1 MNNNL
6 EIYVEGV
13 RLDLF
18 KDESVTIK
26 TSVKN
31 FKNIEKVFTS
41 FSRKINVPASKVNN
55 KVFKHYSNTDI
66 SSGGFDAR
74 SQKSAEL
81 KLNGNTLEKGKVV
94 LESVKE
100 RMGQVD
106 SYSIRFYG
114 AMTEFSKRLGSDFIH
129 NVDTSADDIDSPD
142 YKNIMQSALFGEQAV
157 TFPLSSNKNR
167 FIYHSTDPDY
177 AATSEL
183 QNTKNIAWSTNTLN
197 DQYGVTSDELT
208 GAYRVGHLL
217 SHIADHYNL
226 NLTGV
231 INAGYIR
238 NYRIL
243 LNAAGRK
250 DEDSELKEYTPNQ
263 YPLSEGSINVLS
275 PFWVDFSGDP
285 TTTFR
290 EMAIVDHSEYGETIL
305 RLTSNFRRIHSTS
318 IGLIRDIP
326 TGSGGYEEDI
336 GGIDYRPK
344 LKVRV
349 QTSLSNFELV
359 IKKDGEE
366 IGTITESTTS
376 DSFSYSAVIDN
387 GGAFSEGFQTAS
399 SQGDISFLLR
409 AEGNGSVDIDYR
421 IVTSASGFSGSN
433 QYRENLGVQS
443 SAYETLTIATSSTG
457 ESGYIV
463 SSLLPK
469 MKVTDFFS
477 TLIKQFNLVPEV
489 TINNN
494 GTHEVNFKHY
504 DYYINQGTER
514 DITKYVDNS
523 SRTISPSNAYSGLSF
538 EHNDSV
544 SAMEEAYLQV
554 NRREYGSLKYEYESE
569 ENKIN
574 GSLYSVK
581 VDTHRV
587 PLERLTDL
595 STNDETE
602 TVWLQLTDIN
612 SNRASMGPTFLY
624 CAKNYIQS
632 IAFNTGA
639 AVSKITGI
647 IYPTNVYYS
656 TQTIS
661 PLYGMTG
668 NYWGSETD
676 EHTGN
681 SLYSGLGNF
690 NLFWYNYVRI
700 MFSSRTRKVN
710 LRAYLSE
717 GVLID
722 LKPSDILTIGQKKY
736 LIESYSTNYNTMETD
751 LNLIEVPGDLL
762 EGFESNNI
770 DTDNTG
776 YTNNNFA
783 QVYMSSATGEIAI
796 TPFTNVFTV
805 GEIKHINLID

>member
-6 EIYVEGV
+6 EIYVQGV

-18 KDESVTIK
+18 KDESININ
-26 TSVKN
+26 TSTKN

-41 FSRKINVPASKVNN
+41 FSRKMTIPASKVNN
-55 KVFKHYSNTDI
+55 KIFKHYSNTDI

-74 SQKSAEL
+74 AQVSAEL

-100 RMGQVD
+100 RNGVTD

-114 AMTEFSKRLGSDFIH
+114 AMTEFTKRLGSDFIH

-142 YKNIMQSALFGEQAV
+142 YQNIMQSALFGEQAV

-226 NLTGV
+226 NLTGA

-250 DEDSELKEYTPNQ
+250 DEGSELKEYTPSQ
-263 YPLSEGSINVLS
+263 YPLTEGSIETLS
-275 PFWVDFSGDP
+275 PFWSDFSGDP
-285 TTTFR
+285 TTTLR
-290 EMAIVDHSEYGETIL
+290 EMAIVDHSEYGQTIL
-305 RLTSNFRRIHSTS
+305 RLTSNFRRIYSTN

-326 TGSGGYEEDI
+326 TGSGGYEEDM

-349 QTSLSNFELV
+349 QTSLSNFEV
-359 IKKDGEE
+359 IVKKDGEE
-366 IGTITESTTS
+366 IGTITESTTT
-376 DSFSYSAVIDN
+376 DSFSYSAILDN
-387 GGAFSEGFQTAS
+387 GGGAFGTEGAVS

-421 IVTSASGFSGSN
+421 IATSASGFSGSN
-433 QYRENLGVQS
+433 QYRENLGTYYS
-443 SAYETLTIATSSTG
+443 SYETLTIATSSTG

-469 MKVTDFFS
+469 MKVTDLFA

-489 TINNN
+489 TINDN

-523 SRTISPSNAYSGLSF
+523 TRTVSPLSAYSGLNF
-538 EHNDSV
+538 EHKDPQ
-544 SAMEEAYLQV
+544 SAMEEAYFQV
-554 NRREYGSLKYEYESE
+554 NRRKYGGLSYEYESDE
-569 ENKIN
+569 SKIN
-574 GSLYSVK
+574 GELYDVK
-581 VDTHRV
+581 IDTHRV

-595 STNDETE
+595 STNNETE

-612 SNRASMGPTFLY
+612 SNRASMGATFLY

-632 IAFNTGA
+632 VAFNTGTT
-639 AVSKITGI
+639 VNKMTGI

-681 SLYSGLGNF
+681 SLFSGLGNF
-690 NLFWYNYVRI
+690 NLFWYNYIRI

-710 LRAYLSE
+710 LKAFFTE

-722 LKPSDILTIGQKKY
+722 LKPSDILKIGDKKY
-736 LIESYSTNYNTMETD
+736 LIESYNTNYNTMQTD
-751 LNLIEVPGDLL
+751 LSLIQVPNDLL
-762 EGFESNNI
+762 VAFQSNNI

-783 QVYMSSATGEIAI
+783 QIYMSSATGYISI
-796 TPFTNVFTV
+796 SPFTNVFTV
-805 GEIKHINLID
+805 GEIKHMNLID